1 MLDCIP
7 GEPGS
12 RVFGALIDGV
22 FEGRIVT
29 ANGLVFYVEPLWKYS
44 ELLVTAGV
52 AVHSVM
58 YTTQDVDLPPH
69 LVHHGGCGLNQPQQ
83 RAAHDVQPRVAG
95 SLMPDV
101 SGEADKP

>member
-1 MLDCIP
+1 CFL

-29 ANGLVFYVEPLWKYS
+29 ADGLVFYVEPSWKYS
-44 ELLVTAGV
+44 ERLTSAGA

-58 YTTQDVDLPPH
+58 YTTRDVNLPPH
-69 LVHHGGCGLNQPQQ
+69 LVHHGGCGLDQPQQ
-83 RAAHDVQPRVAG
+83 RVAHDALPREAG
-95 SLMPDV
+95 SLISDV
-101 SGEADKP
+101 SGEADES